1 MNYEERL
8 QDLLDEL
15 DLFQDWTERYEYII
29 SLGKK
34 LPRLDEAYK
43 TEDSL
48 IKGCQSRVWLHT
60 EPDNGVLKLYAD
72 SDSLI
77 TKGLIA
83 VFIRLLSG
91 LPPEEILKADMS
103 KLLSAFCGASLSC
116 SSSSRDITI
125 RSIPSG
131 ASLRVNGD
139 YAGQAPVT
147 LSLNRHKPVHVAADK
162 PGFLSTEKTFYPEM
176 TTQGAILW
184 GRNNEKSKDFKT
196 DILTIRLKKADSG
209 APPLRELPAQW

>member
-1 MNYEERL
+1 MTHGL
-8 QDLLDEL
+8 FPHLL
-15 DLFQDWTERYEYII
+15 
-29 SLGKK
+29 
-34 LPRLDEAYK
+34 
-43 TEDSL
+43 
-48 IKGCQSRVWLHT
+48 
-60 EPDNGVLKLYAD
+60 
-72 SDSLI
+72 
-77 TKGLIA
+77 
-83 VFIRLLSG
+83 
-91 LPPEEILKADMS
+91 
-103 KLLSAFCGASLSC
+103 LLSAFCGASLSC

-209 APPLRELPAQW
+209 VPPLRELPAQWLQPAVRTLSRSKSAYPSRVPYAAPHYAPFHERINKPPVFGIAR

>member
-1 MNYEERL
+1 MTHGL
-8 QDLLDEL
+8 SPHLL
-15 DLFQDWTERYEYII
+15 
-29 SLGKK
+29 
-34 LPRLDEAYK
+34 
-43 TEDSL
+43 
-48 IKGCQSRVWLHT
+48 
-60 EPDNGVLKLYAD
+60 
-72 SDSLI
+72 
-77 TKGLIA
+77 
-83 VFIRLLSG
+83 
-91 LPPEEILKADMS
+91 
-103 KLLSAFCGASLSC
+103 LLSAFCGASLSC

-209 APPLRELPAQW
+209 VPPLRELPAQW

>member
-1 MNYEERL
+1 MTHGL
-8 QDLLDEL
+8 FPHLL
-15 DLFQDWTERYEYII
+15 
-29 SLGKK
+29 
-34 LPRLDEAYK
+34 
-43 TEDSL
+43 
-48 IKGCQSRVWLHT
+48 
-60 EPDNGVLKLYAD
+60 
-72 SDSLI
+72 
-77 TKGLIA
+77 
-83 VFIRLLSG
+83 
-91 LPPEEILKADMS
+91 
-103 KLLSAFCGASLSC
+103 LLSAFCGASLSC
-116 SSSSRDITI
+116 SSPSRDITI

-196 DILTIRLKKADSG
+196 DILTIRLKKGALMLRNNPELNITEISDKIGFSSSRYFSKCFKDVYHVSPLAYRKGEDADKEEKNEEDEEG
-209 APPLRELPAQW
+209 

>member
-1 MNYEERL
+1 MTHGL
-8 QDLLDEL
+8 FPHLL
-15 DLFQDWTERYEYII
+15 
-29 SLGKK
+29 
-34 LPRLDEAYK
+34 
-43 TEDSL
+43 
-48 IKGCQSRVWLHT
+48 
-60 EPDNGVLKLYAD
+60 
-72 SDSLI
+72 
-77 TKGLIA
+77 
-83 VFIRLLSG
+83 
-91 LPPEEILKADMS
+91 
-103 KLLSAFCGASLSC
+103 LLSAFCGASLSC
-116 SSSSRDITI
+116 SSPSRDITI

-162 PGFLSTEKTFYPEM
+162 PGFLSTEKTFHPEM

-209 APPLRELPAQW
+209 APPLRNFPRSGNSLPDTFRQGKRLFIPRPVRRPVPHASFMDGSNKPASFFEAAR

>member
-1 MNYEERL
+1 MTHGL
-8 QDLLDEL
+8 FPHLL
-15 DLFQDWTERYEYII
+15 
-29 SLGKK
+29 
-34 LPRLDEAYK
+34 
-43 TEDSL
+43 
-48 IKGCQSRVWLHT
+48 
-60 EPDNGVLKLYAD
+60 
-72 SDSLI
+72 
-77 TKGLIA
+77 
-83 VFIRLLSG
+83 
-91 LPPEEILKADMS
+91 
-103 KLLSAFCGASLSC
+103 LLSAFCGASLSC
-116 SSSSRDITI
+116 SSPSRDITI

-209 APPLRELPAQW
+209 APPLRELPAQWQQPAGHVPAGKAPIHPAPGTQARTARLFHGRIQ

>member
-1 MNYEERL
+1 MTHGL
-8 QDLLDEL
+8 FPHLL
-15 DLFQDWTERYEYII
+15 
-29 SLGKK
+29 
-34 LPRLDEAYK
+34 
-43 TEDSL
+43 
-48 IKGCQSRVWLHT
+48 
-60 EPDNGVLKLYAD
+60 
-72 SDSLI
+72 
-77 TKGLIA
+77 
-83 VFIRLLSG
+83 
-91 LPPEEILKADMS
+91 
-103 KLLSAFCGASLSC
+103 LLSAFCGASLSC

-196 DILTIRLKKADSG
+196 DSLPSG
-209 APPLRELPAQW
+209 HFPGVTAHIHPAFRTQPRTTLPFTNG

>member
-1 MNYEERL
+1 MTHGL
-8 QDLLDEL
+8 FPHLL
-15 DLFQDWTERYEYII
+15 
-29 SLGKK
+29 
-34 LPRLDEAYK
+34 
-43 TEDSL
+43 
-48 IKGCQSRVWLHT
+48 
-60 EPDNGVLKLYAD
+60 
-72 SDSLI
+72 
-77 TKGLIA
+77 
-83 VFIRLLSG
+83 
-91 LPPEEILKADMS
+91 
-103 KLLSAFCGASLSC
+103 LLSAFCGASLSC

-176 TTQGAILW
+176 T
-184 GRNNEKSKDFKT
+184 
-196 DILTIRLKKADSG
+196 IRLKKANSG